1 MYEQESVYIIN
12 EIIKVCLIVYVQNEV
27 HFNTIIWEKNL
38 SLIFLSY
45 LSEISSILF
54 IFITIKDVYQKA
66 DSKFIKYFE
75 YFSIQIDS
83 KKY

>member
-38 SLIFLSY
+38 SLIFFPTDQRYQVSC
-45 LSEISSILF
+45 LF
-54 IFITIKDVYQKA
+54 LLL
-66 DSKFIKYFE
+66 
-75 YFSIQIDS
+75 
-83 KKY
+83 